1 MQEIYYNVVMPIIG
15 IIGLYLFICLI
26 IVILDLI
33 IKLPLHR
40 LDKYRIKKKYSEYN
54 PEYFIVYVQKLNLM
68 FRNYYTV
75 EKGIGSGFVHASVE
89 HAEKW
94 IKTEKERN
102 EAYYQ
107 RQKSKKNC
115 EYFYIKE

>member
-1 MQEIYYNVVMPIIG
+1 MQEIYYNIILPILG
-15 IIGLYLFICLI
+15 IIGLYLLICLI
-26 IVILDLI
+26 IICIDLVV
-33 IKLPLHR
+33 KLPLHR
-40 LDKYRIKKKYSEYN
+40 LDRYRIKKEYSEYN
-54 PEYFIVYVQKLNLM
+54 PEYFTVYVQKRNPM

-107 RQKSKKNC
+107 RQKSKKNR
-115 EYFYIKE
+115 EYIYIKE